1 MKLVTTFLVTAS
13 CLCFG
18 SIVGCSRSSSNGQ
31 PAPVASAQPGNN
43 QTTRSSVAPTVSGEG
58 AGEQASESASA
69 GQATDEL
76 HTPPKGSAE
85 RQAIMDGL
93 REEYRENRNSD
104 GKPYRGNIT
113 FVVNYLKVHDGW
125 AWVYADPTSSDPR
138 DQFGENSG
146 FLLHR
151 EDGEWKVMNL
161 PPMVD
166 DPDEPENLGYPSP
179 RDIERIKKMY
189 TSIPTDIFPKE
200 Q

>member
-1 MKLVTTFLVTAS
+1 MKLVKTFLVIAG
-13 CLCFG
+13 CLCCA
-18 SIVGCSRSSSNGQ
+18 GCSPSKSSGQ
-31 PAPVASAQPGNN
+31 PASAAPAQPGNGQAVQPIAMPTN
-43 QTTRSSVAPTVSGEG
+43 SVTG
-58 AGEQASESASA
+58 AEESASGA
-69 GQATDEL
+69 GTEGQTTEEL
-76 HTPPKGSAE
+76 HTPPKGSTE

-151 EDGEWKVMNL
+151 EDGKWKVMNL

-166 DPDEPENLGYPSP
+166 DPDDPENLGYPGP